1 MLLQPSPTALTL
13 NVACQSPPQQ
23 QQQQLQMAMPSPRTC
38 TPTPP
43 AVGGA
48 GTQMSPPP
56 INIHA
61 IQEAKEK
68 LKQEKKEKHATK
80 KLIKELSVCK
90 TLLGEMEVRQG
101 EGYETK

>member
-1 MLLQPSPTALTL
+1 
-13 NVACQSPPQQ
+13 
-23 QQQQLQMAMPSPRTC
+23 
-38 TPTPP
+38 
-43 AVGGA
+43 
-48 GTQMSPPP
+48 MSPPP

>member
-1 MLLQPSPTALTL
+1 
-13 NVACQSPPQQ
+13 
-23 QQQQLQMAMPSPRTC
+23 
-38 TPTPP
+38 
-43 AVGGA
+43 
-48 GTQMSPPP
+48 MSPPP

-90 TLLGEMEVRQG
+90 TLLGEMEVG
-101 EGYETK
+101 EAIRISKETKY